1 MAARLAKQQQ
11 QQQQQLAM
19 PADNDDAA
27 AAAAPLERVRRCW
40 IAHTATMLCSVFA
53 TPAPKLAPLDVLSTK
68 QRVAVPPSM
77 ATYPTPSPSPT
88 LATRPSF
95 PAAAPA
101 AASTAA
107 PATTGATSS
116 WQGPGGAQRFAT
128 ATAAT
133 AASPNRAVP
142 LSAPSATTTAP
153 PGTAAAPAA
162 AATAGR
168 NLPDLLL
175 FMTRLVR
182 ITALPLPAYLV
193 ADVLLR
199 RVVAV
204 LTKHGRVRAVSP
216 DTPHRLFLAALL
228 VAAKV
233 CHDPPAGPVTGMTRP
248 PLSTSAPPSLVV
260 NAVPEPQHPVAIPVA
275 RSSDSSASRTRA
287 ATDNSSLNPSSN
299 PPSAPQSCPFAA
311 GASAT
316 SPAAL
321 AAICGVYSA
330 SEILVMERVFCKA
343 LQHRL
348 WVGPAELAAHVQKLA
363 NEHPDLASAGAL
375 VLMRMLNDAA
385 TLAPIEGWPT
395 VDAATAQQRWL
406 AHDGTG
412 ATPSL

>member
-1 MAARLAKQQQ
+1 MAAPLAQQ

-27 AAAAPLERVRRCW
+27 AAAPLEHVRRCW
-40 IAHTATMLCSVFA
+40 IAHTATMLCSAFA
-53 TPAPKLAPLDVLSTK
+53 TPAPIGLAPLNVLPK
-68 QRVAVPPSM
+68 RVAVPPTM
-77 ATYPTPSPSPT
+77 VTYPTPSPSPT

-95 PAAAPA
+95 PGAAPA
-101 AASTAA
+101 AAATAT
-107 PATTGATSS
+107 PATAGATIS
-116 WQGPGGAQRFAT
+116 WQAPGGAQRFT
-128 ATAAT
+128 AVTAT

-153 PGTAAAPAA
+153 PATAAAPAA
-162 AATAGR
+162 AAMAGR

-260 NAVPEPQHPVAIPVA
+260 HAAPEPQHPVAIPVA
-275 RSSDSSASRTRA
+275 QSSDAASSRTRT
-287 ATDNSSLNPSSN
+287 ATGNSSLNPSSN

-348 WVGPAELAAHVQKLA
+348 WVGPTELAAHVQKLA

-375 VLMRMLNDAA
+375 ALMRMLNDAA

>member
-1 MAARLAKQQQ
+1 MAALLAQQQ

-27 AAAAPLERVRRCW
+27 AAAPLEHVRRCW
-40 IAHTATMLCSVFA
+40 IAHTATMLCSAFA
-53 TPAPKLAPLDVLSTK
+53 TPTPMGLAPLDVLPK
-68 QRVAVPPSM
+68 RVAVSPTM

-101 AASTAA
+101 ATATAA
-107 PATTGATSS
+107 PGATSP

-133 AASPNRAVP
+133 AASPNHAVS

-153 PGTAAAPAA
+153 PATAAA

-260 NAVPEPQHPVAIPVA
+260 NAVPEPQQPVAIPVA
-275 RSSDSSASRTRA
+275 QSSDSSASRTR
-287 ATDNSSLNPSSN
+287 TTTGKSSLNPSSN
-299 PPSAPQSCPFAA
+299 PPSALQSCPFAA

-348 WVGPAELAAHVQKLA
+348 WVGPAELAAHVQQLA

>member
-1 MAARLAKQQQ
+1 MAAQLAQQQ

-27 AAAAPLERVRRCW
+27 AASAPLEHVRRCW
-40 IAHTATMLCSVFA
+40 IAHTATMLCSAFA
-53 TPAPKLAPLDVLSTK
+53 TPAPMGLALLDVLPK
-68 QRVAVPPSM
+68 RVAMPPTM

-101 AASTAA
+101 AAATAA

-153 PGTAAAPAA
+153 PATAAAPPAA

-260 NAVPEPQHPVAIPVA
+260 NAVPAPQQPVAIPVA
-275 RSSDSSASRTRA
+275 QSDDSTAASRTR
-287 ATDNSSLNPSSN
+287 TTTGNLSLNPSSN

-375 VLMRMLNDAA
+375 VLMRMLNDAV

-395 VDAATAQQRWL
+395 VDAAAAQQRWL
-406 AHDGTG
+406 AHDSTG